1 MGAAAAAGEVQN
13 LLIGALFPGEITER
27 GPGGEAMGSRCGCRL
42 LRPGAGE
49 QGTRSA
55 GARLCQAGPAGWFD
69 SRGIK
74 RRGRTSGHV
83 VVAGESPAP
92 HDERMTLTL
101 RSPAFEQGA
110 PIPARFD
117 HERGDLSPALAWD
130 GVPEGAASLVLLV
143 DDPDAPVEGSFVHW
157 VLVGLDPAR
166 QGIAEGEE
174 PAEASPGVNGFG
186 RPGYLGPAP
195 PPGDDP
201 HRYVFRLLAVDEPV
215 PVTRLPSYQ
224 DVEAAVT
231 GHTLS
236 EARLIG
242 TYQR

>member
-1 MGAAAAAGEVQN
+1 MTGGSLRSPARPPRSCCPGMRSTTPPRARSSSSLTSFRRSSARAG
-13 LLIGALFPGEITER
+13 
-27 GPGGEAMGSRCGCRL
+27 C
-42 LRPGAGE
+42 
-49 QGTRSA
+49 
-55 GARLCQAGPAGWFD
+55 
-69 SRGIK
+69 
-74 RRGRTSGHV
+74 TSGRIV
-83 VVAGESPAP
+83 LAGESLTP
-92 HDERMTLTL
+92 HDEPMTLTL
-101 RSPAFEQGA
+101 RSPAFEPGA

-130 GVPEGAASLVLLV
+130 GVPEGTASLVLLV

-174 PAEASPGVNGFG
+174 PAEAAAGANGFG

-201 HRYVFRLLAVDEPV
+201 HRYVCRLLAVDEPV
-215 PVTRLPSYQ
+215 SLPVLPSYR

-231 GHTLS
+231 GHTLG
-236 EARLIG
+236 EARLTG